1 MTRELDVVI
10 FGATGFTGK
19 YTVLHAVKLLSDLKW
34 GIAGRSQQKLESVL
48 KEMGKKA
55 DTDLSKV
62 PIIIADVGDEASL
75 EKMARQTKVSY
86 FLKRINF
93 NSSNK
98 QKNRISSDCSQLLWS
113 VSFLW

>member
-1 MTRELDVVI
+1 MARDLDVII

-55 DTDLSKV
+55 DTDLSKI
-62 PIIIADVGDEASL
+62 PIIIADVADELSL
-75 EKMARQTKVSY
+75 EKMARQAKVYLRFKNDS
-86 FLKRINF
+86 KNEINF
-93 NSSNK
+93 TIDISNI
-98 QKNRISSDCSQLLWS
+98 RL
-113 VSFLW
+113 